1 MYYKTKFGEIVKKVG
16 EDYISVPMDETNN
29 LYQDYIV
36 YLENNGEVLDTDF
49 VLNNFE
55 EVPEKI
61 TAIQFF
67 SQLLLEGITE
77 TAIRETIDYLVANE
91 QLPLING
98 ELAKI
103 ALRKATVFERNN
115 PFISVIGLA
124 FNKTS
129 EQLDTIFINAS
140 KL

>member
-16 EDYISVPMDETNN
+16 EDYISIPMDETNN

-67 SQLLLEGITE
+67 SQLLLQGITE
-77 TAIRETIDYLVANE
+77 TEIRETIDYKVADE

>member
-29 LYQDYIV
+29 LYQDYII

-55 EVPEKI
+55 EFPDI

-91 QLPLING
+91 QLPLIDG

-103 ALRKATVFERNN
+103 ALIKANVFERNN